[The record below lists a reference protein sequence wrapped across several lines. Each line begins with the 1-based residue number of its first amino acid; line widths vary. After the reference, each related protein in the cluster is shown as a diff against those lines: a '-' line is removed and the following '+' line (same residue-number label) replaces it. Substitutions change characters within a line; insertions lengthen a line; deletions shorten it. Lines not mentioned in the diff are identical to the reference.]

1 MPGLNEYLTD
11 TAVTTE
17 EMPSW
22 FTGAQEKLIEK
33 AGQAVSPAIGA
44 TTAQKAIDVFGA
56 QGPFGSA
63 QSTLETIGSGAA
75 NPWITKTDA
84 MGQRTTTPNVATPLG
99 GLFSA
104 QQQYLNQILPD
115 ISAAETAKSIAG
127 GGFGSRMNL
136 SAVERAKAA
145 AAADLFQKQMS
156 AALQGQQ
163 TGVQAAT
170 GLGTLGSQL
179 AKGALE
185 TGTFEQAYP
194 YANLVNLSNIYGRI
208 GPYAGKTTEQTKD
221 LSLLGQIGALG
232 QLFSGAPGG
241 VRDVFGGLTNLVN
254 WARGLVNSPTY
265 TGNYPDPNVVPD
277 YVYTPTV
284 YGTSEGE

>member
-1 MPGLNEYLTD
+1 MAGLNEYLTD
-11 TAVTTE
+11 TQVAKET
-17 EMPSW
+17 MPSW
-22 FTGAQEKLIEK
+22 FSTAQENLVKGATEAK
-33 AGQAVSPAIGA
+33 APAIGE
-44 TTAQKAIDVFGA
+44 TTAQKAIDVFGTK
-56 QGPFGSA
+56 GPFGSA
-63 QSTLETIGSGAA
+63 QTTLEAIGSGAA
-75 NPWITKTDA
+75 SPWITTTDA
-84 MGQRTTTPNVATPLG
+84 TGRTTVTPDVSTPMG

-127 GGFGSRMNL
+127 GGFGSSMNL

-163 TGVQAAT
+163 TGVQAASN
-170 GLGTLGSQL
+170 LGTLGSQL

-194 YANLVNLSNIYGRI
+194 YANLINLSNIYGRL
-208 GPYAGKTTEQTKD
+208 GPYTGKTTETSKE

-241 VRDVFGGLTNLVN
+241 LRDITSGLS
-254 WARGLVNSPTY
+254 GLVNRTKGLINSPLY
-265 TGNYPDPNVVPD
+265 TGNYPDPNVQED

>member
-1 MPGLNEYLTD
+1 MPGLSEYLTD

-17 EMPSW
+17 TMPSW
-22 FTGAQEKLIEK
+22 FSTAQENLVSS
-33 AGQAVSPAIGA
+33 AGEATAPPIGQ
-44 TTAQKAIDVFGA
+44 TTAQKAIDVFGGR
-56 QGPFGSA
+56 GPFKSA
-63 QSTLETIGSGAA
+63 QTTLESIGSGAA

-84 MGQRTTTPNVATPLG
+84 TGRQTVTPNMATPLG

-194 YANLVNLSNIYGRI
+194 YANLVNLANIYGKV
-208 GPYAGKTTEQTKD
+208 GPYAGKTTESSKE
-221 LSLLGQIGALG
+221 LSLLGQMGALG
-232 QLFSGAPGG
+232 SLFSGAPGAA
-241 VRDVFGGLTNLVN
+241 RDVTGGLTNLFN
-254 WARGLVNSPTY
+254 WARGLVNWGGY
-265 TGNYPDPNVVPD
+265 TGNYPDPNVQDD

>member
-17 EMPSW
+17 AMPSW

>member
-17 EMPSW
+17 AMPSW

-33 AGQAVSPAIGA
+33 AGQVVSPAIGA

-84 MGQRTTTPNVATPLG
+84 MGRRTTTPNVATPLG

-254 WARGLVNSPTY
+254 WAQGLVNSPTY

-277 YVYTPTV
+277 YVYTPTI

>member
-17 EMPSW
+17 AMPSW

-179 AKGALE
+179 AKARMKRARLSKPIHTQTWLTCLIYTEGLGHTPERQPNKLKILACLVRLVRWVNCSPVLLVELE
-185 TGTFEQAYP
+185 M
-194 YANLVNLSNIYGRI
+194 
-208 GPYAGKTTEQTKD
+208 
-221 LSLLGQIGALG
+221 SLA
-232 QLFSGAPGG
+232 
-241 VRDVFGGLTNLVN
+241 V
-254 WARGLVNSPTY
+254 
-265 TGNYPDPNVVPD
+265 
-277 YVYTPTV
+277 
-284 YGTSEGE
+284 